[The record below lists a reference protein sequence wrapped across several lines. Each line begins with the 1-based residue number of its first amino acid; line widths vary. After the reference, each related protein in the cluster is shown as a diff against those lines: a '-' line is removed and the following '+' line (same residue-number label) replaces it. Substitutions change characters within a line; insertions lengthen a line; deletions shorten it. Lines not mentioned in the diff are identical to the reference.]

1 MEDLNNAPF
10 GTNYAIGEWRE
21 EMPAIIDPNPK
32 SLQVTTDLGY
42 TYPRGKDMRPGSPL
56 HQRIITEVYARAL
69 ESHNEMSKRYSS
81 WKLID
86 ESLTA
91 YIDLDTAEENIKD
104 ADARKP
110 VSIVVPYTYATLE
123 TLLTY
128 FVMAFLD
135 NPIFRYEG
143 TGPEDMLGAIMIE
156 KVIDQNC
163 QRAKVGLNLHTMFR
177 DSFAYGFGVVHPTWV
192 KEWGYKTETVPDGFL
207 SQIWGQF
214 IQTGT
219 KKQRRDVVLYEGNA
233 LANIDP
239 YLYLPDPNVST
250 HEPQKGEFVGWV
262 EPTNYMALLREE
274 QMSAG
279 EIFNVQY
286 LKGSGTSGTSVFN
299 NSRQDSGRETKVGA
313 SMVNAASTNPVD
325 VIYMYITLIPSDWGL
340 GDGRYPEKWLFGM
353 AADKVII
360 KAKPLG
366 LDHNR
371 YPVAVCAPDFDGY
384 SVAPIARLEML
395 YGLQT
400 ILNFMMNS
408 HVSNV
413 RKAINDML
421 IVDPSLINI
430 LDLKDPQPGKL
441 IRMRRSAWGRGVEN
455 AVKQLKV
462 EDVTKQHISDSAYI
476 IDLFQR
482 CSAAADSIM
491 GIIERKGE
499 RVSAAEATGARASAL
514 SRLAKAARIV
524 SLQAMHDIGYMFA
537 SHTVQLMEKPLWVNT
552 SGRWGEKL
560 AATYGAG
567 VERIQVL
574 PESINVDFDLMM
586 RDGSMP
592 NGEGQVWTDLFR
604 TITQQPALLGS
615 FDVVRI
621 FKHVARI
628 MGAKDVDEFIIQG
641 GIPPIDLVPRPD
653 AEVAAGAASGR
664 LAPIGK

>member
-1 MEDLNNAPF
+1 
-10 GTNYAIGEWRE
+10 
-21 EMPAIIDPNPK
+21 MPAIIDPNPQ
-32 SLQVTTDLGY
+32 SLQVLGDVGY
-42 TYPRGKDMRPGSPL
+42 SYPGGKDMKPGSVL
-56 HQRIITEVYARAL
+56 HQRIVTEVYSRAR
-69 ESHNEMSKRYSS
+69 ESYNEMSKRYSN
-81 WKLID
+81 WRLID

-91 YIDLDTAEENIKD
+91 YIDLDSAEKSIKD

-143 TGPEDMLGAIMIE
+143 TSPEDMLGAIMIE
-156 KVIDQNC
+156 KVVDQNC
-163 QRAKVGLNLHTMFR
+163 QRMKVGLNLHTMFR
-177 DSFAYGFGVVHPTWV
+177 DSFAYGFGAVHPYWHQH
-192 KEWGYKTETVPDGFL
+192 WGYKTEISPTGFL
-207 SQIWGQF
+207 SQIWGKF
-214 IQTGT
+214 INTGT
-219 KKQRRDVVLYEGNA
+219 RKTQVDAVLFEGNA
-233 LANIDP
+233 LMNIDP
-239 YLYLPDPNVST
+239 YLYLPDPNVPG

-274 QMSAG
+274 QTSGG

-286 LKGSGTSGTSVFN
+286 LRGSGTSGKSVFN
-299 NSRQDSGRETKVGA
+299 NSKEDSGREVRTGA
-313 SMVNAASTNPVD
+313 ALTPAASTNPID
-325 VIYMYITLIPSDWGL
+325 VVYMYISLIPEEWGI
-340 GDGRYPEKWLFGM
+340 GEGKYPEKWLFGM

-360 KAKPLG
+360 KAKRLG
-366 LDHNR
+366 LNHNM

-384 SVAPIARLEML
+384 AVSPISRLEML

-408 HVSNV
+408 HVANV

-441 IRMRRSAWGRGVEN
+441 VRMRRSAWGRGVEN

-462 EDVTKQHISDSAYI
+462 EDVTRQHIQDSAYVV
-476 IDLFQR
+476 DLFQR
-482 CSAAADSIM
+482 CSAAADSMM
-491 GIIERKGE
+491 GIVERRGE
-499 RVSAAEATGARASAL
+499 RVSAAEATGARTSAI
-514 SRLAKAARIV
+514 SRLAKAARIT

-537 SHTVQLMEKPLWVNT
+537 HHTVQLMSKPVWVST

-560 AATYGAG
+560 AAIYGNG
-567 VERIQVL
+567 VDRIQVL

-592 NGEGQVWTDLFR
+592 NGDGQVWTDLFR

-621 FKHVARI
+621 FKHIARI
-628 MGAKDVDEFIIQG
+628 MGAKDVDEFVLTG
-641 GIPPIDLVPRPD
+641 GIPPIDLVQKPD
-653 AEVAAGAASGR
+653 EEVAAGAASGK
-664 LAPIGK
+664 LAPVQ